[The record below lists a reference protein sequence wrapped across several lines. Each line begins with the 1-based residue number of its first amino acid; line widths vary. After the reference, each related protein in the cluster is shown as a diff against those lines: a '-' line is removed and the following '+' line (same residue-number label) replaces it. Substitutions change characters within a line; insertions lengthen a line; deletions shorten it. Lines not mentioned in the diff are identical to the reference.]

1 VGAKRDDLAHGVHAG
16 VGASGRGYLDRRSE
30 KSRERRFQRS
40 CDRAKFGLKLKARKI
55 RAVVLDDG
63 TVRCLRQ

>member
-1 VGAKRDDLAHGVHAG
+1 LAYRVHAG
-16 VGASGRGYLDRRSE
+16 IRAPGRGYLDRRSE
-30 KSRERRFQRS
+30 KSRERRLQRS
-40 CDRAKFGLKLKARKI
+40 RDRAQFGLKLKARKI